1 VKVVTTAL
9 IPVIIGNQV
18 CQQLLQVGICPLHSI
33 FCGALGMFV
42 AEVRVVVKVIGAT
55 VSAPKFTQP
64 QYSVTIPESTTRFTN
79 VLNVTAESDPTGNCC
94 CE

>member
-1 VKVVTTAL
+1 
-9 IPVIIGNQV
+9 
-18 CQQLLQVGICPLHSI
+18 
-33 FCGALGMFV
+33 
-42 AEVRVVVKVIGAT
+42 VKVIGAT